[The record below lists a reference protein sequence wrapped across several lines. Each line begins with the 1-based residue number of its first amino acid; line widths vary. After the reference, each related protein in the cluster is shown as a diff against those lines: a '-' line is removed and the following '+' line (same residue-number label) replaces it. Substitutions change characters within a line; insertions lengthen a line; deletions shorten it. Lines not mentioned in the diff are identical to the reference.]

1 MEGYDVYRDIAE
13 RTEGSI
19 YIGVVG
25 PVRTGKSTFIKRF
38 MDLLVLPN
46 MDNEFKR
53 ERTRDELPQS
63 ANGKT
68 IMTTEPKFVPNE
80 PIELTLKE
88 NAKFKVRL
96 VDCVG
101 YLVEGAMGHLEDS
114 SPRMVNTPWF
124 EDRIPFE
131 EAAEI
136 GTRKVIADHST
147 IGLVVTTD
155 GSITDLPRRSYI
167 EAEERVIK
175 ELKEL
180 EKPFIIVL
188 NSAKSKAQETIELR
202 EALESKYNTT
212 VVIVDALNME
222 MDDLDEILGKILF
235 EFPVREIN
243 FHIPR
248 WMDTLE
254 LEHWLK
260 KGIVDNIRTNLSE
273 VNRIRDVDEAIMKF
287 DGAENLQSVNISDM
301 RLGEGVVNI
310 TIDLNEG
317 LFFRVLG
324 EVSGYSLEGDYQLVS
339 LVKELAQSKREYDKV
354 KAALGDVKEFG
365 YGMVAPSVD
374 EIKLEEPVIVKQG
387 SKFGVRLRA
396 SAPALHII
404 KTDIE
409 TEIAP
414 IVGTEKQSEE
424 FIKYFME
431 EFENNPQKIWDSNMF
446 GKSLYDMVKEEL
458 QGKLYKMPD
467 DIQNKLQIT
476 LQKVVNDTKGSLIC
490 III

>member
-1 MEGYDVYRDIAE
+1 
-13 RTEGSI
+13 
-19 YIGVVG
+19 
-25 PVRTGKSTFIKRF
+25 

-80 PIELTLKE
+80 PIELTLKD

-124 EDRIPFE
+124 ENRIPFE

-136 GTRKVIADHST
+136 GTKKVIADHST

-155 GSITDLPRRSYI
+155 GSITDIPRRSYI

-175 ELKEL
+175 ELKDL

-202 EALESKYNTT
+202 EALESKYNTP

-222 MDDLDEILGKILF
+222 MDDLDGILGKILF
-235 EFPVREIN
+235 EFPAREIN
-243 FHIPR
+243 FHMPR

-260 KGIVDNIRTNLSE
+260 KGIVENIRTNLSE
-273 VNRIRDVDEAIMKF
+273 VNRIRDVDDAIMKF
-287 DGAENLQSVNISDM
+287 DGAENLKAVEISDM
-301 RLGEGVVNI
+301 RLGEGVINI
-310 TIDLNEG
+310 TIELDKG

-324 EVSGYSLEGDYQLVS
+324 EVSGYSLQGDYQLVS

-387 SKFGVRLRA
+387 SRFGVRLRA
-396 SAPALHII
+396 SAPSLHII

-431 EFENNPQKIWDSNMF
+431 EFENNPQKIWESNMF

>member
-1 MEGYDVYRDIAE
+1 VEEYDVYRDIAE

-38 MDLLVLPN
+38 MDLIVLPN
-46 MDNEFKR
+46 MDNEFKK

-68 IMTTEPKFVPNE
+68 IMTTEPKFVPND
-80 PIELTLKE
+80 PVELTLRD

-124 EDRIPFE
+124 EERIPFE

-136 GTRKVIADHST
+136 GTRKVITDHST

-180 EKPFIIVL
+180 EKPFIIML
-188 NSAKSKAQETIELR
+188 NSAKPGAQETIELR
-202 EALESKYNTT
+202 EALETKYSTP
-212 VVIVDALNME
+212 VIIVDALKME
-222 MDDLDEILGKILF
+222 ISDLEGILGKILF
-235 EFPVREIN
+235 EFPAREIN
-243 FHIPR
+243 FHLPR

-260 KGIVDNIRTNLSE
+260 KDIVDSIRSNISE
-273 VNRIRDVDEAIMKF
+273 VNRIRDIGDAIGRF
-287 DGAENLQSVNISDM
+287 DGAENLQGIEISDM

-310 TIDLNEG
+310 TMELSEG
-317 LFFRVLG
+317 LFFRILG
-324 EVSGYSLEGDYQLVS
+324 EVSGYTLEGDYQLIS

-354 KAALGDVKEFG
+354 KSALGDVKEYG
-365 YGMVAPSVD
+365 YGMVAPSVE

-396 SAPALHII
+396 SAPSLHII

-431 EFENNPQKIWDSNMF
+431 EFENSPQKIWESNMF

-467 DIQNKLQIT
+467 DIQNKLQLT
-476 LQKVVNDTKGSLIC
+476 LQRVVNDNRGSLIC

>member
-1 MEGYDVYRDIAE
+1 
-13 RTEGSI
+13 
-19 YIGVVG
+19 
-25 PVRTGKSTFIKRF
+25 
-38 MDLLVLPN
+38 
-46 MDNEFKR
+46 
-53 ERTRDELPQS
+53 
-63 ANGKT
+63 
-68 IMTTEPKFVPNE
+68 MTTEPKFVPNE

-101 YLVEGAMGHLEDS
+101 YLVEGALGHLEDS
-114 SPRMVNTPWF
+114 NPRMVNTPWF
-124 EDRIPFE
+124 ENRIPFE

-136 GTRKVIADHST
+136 GTRKVISDHST

-155 GSITDLPRRSYI
+155 GSITDIPRRSYI

-188 NSAKSKAQETIELR
+188 NSARPKAQETIELR
-202 EALESKYNTT
+202 EALETKYNTP
-212 VVIVDALNME
+212 VIIVDALK
-222 MDDLDEILGKILF
+222 MDMNDLDVILEKVLF
-235 EFPVREIN
+235 EFPAREIN
-243 FHIPR
+243 FHMPR

-260 KGIVDNIRTNLSE
+260 KSLVGSIRTNLSE
-273 VNRIRDVDEAIMKF
+273 VNRIRDVDDALKRF
-287 DGAENLQSVNISDM
+287 DGTENVQAVEVSDM
-301 RLGEGVVNI
+301 KLGEGVINI
-310 TIDLNEG
+310 AINLSEG
-317 LFFRVLG
+317 LFFRILG
-324 EVSGYSLEGDYQLVS
+324 EVSGYNLEGDYQLIS
-339 LVKELAQSKREYDKV
+339 LVKELSQSKREYDKV
-354 KAALGDVKEFG
+354 KSALGDVKEFG

-374 EIKLEEPVIVKQG
+374 EIRLEEPVIVKQG

-396 SAPALHII
+396 SAPSLPII

-431 EFENNPQKIWDSNMF
+431 EFENNPQKIWESNMF

-467 DIQNKLQIT
+467 DIQNKLQLT
-476 LQKVVNDTKGSLIC
+476 LQRVVNDTKGSLIC

>member
-80 PIELTLKE
+80 PIELVLRD
-88 NAKFKVRL
+88 NARFKVRL

-101 YLVEGAMGHLEDS
+101 YLVEGALGHLEEN

-124 EDRIPFE
+124 ENRIPFE

-188 NSAKSKAQETIELR
+188 NSAKPKAQETVELR
-202 EALESKYNTT
+202 EALETKYSTP
-212 VVIVDALNME
+212 VIIVDALKME
-222 MDDLDEILGKILF
+222 MEDLDHILEKVLF
-235 EFPVREIN
+235 EFPAREIN
-243 FHIPR
+243 FQLPR

-254 LEHWLK
+254 LSHWLK
-260 KGIVDNIRTNLSE
+260 KGIIDNIRTNLSD
-273 VNRIRDVDEAIMKF
+273 VNRIRDVDDAVKGF
-287 DGAENLQSVNISDM
+287 DGAANIKDVVISDM

-310 TIDLNEG
+310 TIEMEEG
-317 LFFRVLG
+317 LFYRILG
-324 EVSGYSLEGDYQLVS
+324 EVSGYDLEGDYQLVS
-339 LVKELAQSKREYDKV
+339 LIRDLAQSKREYDKV
-354 KAALGDVKEFG
+354 RSAIGDVKEFG

-387 SKFGVRLRA
+387 NKFGIRLRA
-396 SAPALHII
+396 NAPALHLI
-404 KTDIE
+404 KTNVE

-431 EFENNPQKIWDSNMF
+431 EFENNPQKIWESNMF

-467 DIQNKLQIT
+467 DIQNKLQLT
-476 LQKVVNDTKGSLIC
+476 LQKVVNDNKGSLIC

>member
-1 MEGYDVYRDIAE
+1 MEGYNVYRDIAE

-46 MDNEFKR
+46 MDNDFKR

-68 IMTTEPKFVPNE
+68 IMTTEPKFIPNE
-80 PIELTLKE
+80 PIELSLRE

-101 YLVEGAMGHLEDS
+101 YLVEGALGHLEDS

-124 EDRIPFE
+124 ENRIPFE

-136 GTRKVIADHST
+136 GTRKVISDHST

-155 GSITDLPRRSYI
+155 GSITDIPRRSYI

-188 NSAKSKAQETIELR
+188 NSAKSKAQETVELR
-202 EALESKYNTT
+202 EALETKYNTP
-212 VVIVDALNME
+212 VIIVDALKME
-222 MDDLDEILGKILF
+222 MGDLDAILEKVLF
-235 EFPVREIN
+235 EFPAREIN

-248 WMDTLE
+248 WMDTLD

-260 KGIVDNIRTNLSE
+260 KGIVGNIRSNLSE
-273 VNRIRDVDEAIMKF
+273 VNKIRDVDDALRRF
-287 DGAENLQSVNISDM
+287 DGAENIKAIEISDM

-310 TIDLNEG
+310 TINLEDG
-317 LFFRVLG
+317 LFFRILG
-324 EVSGYSLEGDYQLVS
+324 EVSGYNLEGDYQLIA

-354 KAALGDVKEFG
+354 KAALADVKEFG

-374 EIKLEEPVIVKQG
+374 EIKLEEPVIVKHG

-396 SAPALHII
+396 SAPSLHII

-424 FIKYFME
+424 FIRYFME
-431 EFENNPQKIWDSNMF
+431 EFENNPQKIWESNMF

-458 QGKLYKMPD
+458 QSKLYKMPD

>member
-1 MEGYDVYRDIAE
+1 VEEYDVYRDIAE

-38 MDLLVLPN
+38 MDLIVLPN

-68 IMTTEPKFVPNE
+68 IMTTEPKFVPND
-80 PIELTLKE
+80 PVELTLRD

-124 EDRIPFE
+124 EERIPFE

-136 GTRKVIADHST
+136 GTRKVITDHST

-180 EKPFIIVL
+180 EKPFIILL
-188 NSAKSKAQETIELR
+188 NSAKPGAQETIELR
-202 EALESKYNTT
+202 EALETKYSTP
-212 VVIVDALNME
+212 VIIVDALKME
-222 MDDLDEILGKILF
+222 ISDLEGILGKILF
-235 EFPVREIN
+235 EFPAREIN
-243 FHIPR
+243 FHLPR

-260 KGIVDNIRTNLSE
+260 KDIVDSIRSNISE
-273 VNRIRDVDEAIMKF
+273 VNRIRDIGDAIGRF
-287 DGAENLQSVNISDM
+287 DGAENLQGIEISDM

-310 TIDLNEG
+310 TMELSEG
-317 LFFRVLG
+317 LFFRILG
-324 EVSGYSLEGDYQLVS
+324 EVSGYTLEGDYQLIS

-354 KAALGDVKEFG
+354 KSALGDVKEYG
-365 YGMVAPSVD
+365 YGMVAPSVE

-396 SAPALHII
+396 SAPSLHII

-431 EFENNPQKIWDSNMF
+431 EFENSPQKIWESNMF

-467 DIQNKLQIT
+467 DIQNKLQLT
-476 LQKVVNDTKGSLIC
+476 LQRVVNDNRGSLIC

>member
-1 MEGYDVYRDIAE
+1 MEEYDVYRDIAE

-38 MDLLVLPN
+38 MDLIVLPN

-68 IMTTEPKFVPNE
+68 IMTTEPKFVPND
-80 PIELTLKE
+80 PVELTLRD

-124 EDRIPFE
+124 EERIPFE

-136 GTRKVIADHST
+136 GTRKVITDHST

-180 EKPFIIVL
+180 EKPFIILL
-188 NSAKSKAQETIELR
+188 NSAKPGAQETIELR
-202 EALESKYNTT
+202 EALETKYSTP
-212 VVIVDALNME
+212 VIIVDALKME
-222 MDDLDEILGKILF
+222 ISDLEGILGKILF
-235 EFPVREIN
+235 EFPAREIN
-243 FHIPR
+243 FHLPR

-260 KGIVDNIRTNLSE
+260 KDIVDSIRSNISE
-273 VNRIRDVDEAIMKF
+273 VNRIRDIGDAIGRF
-287 DGAENLQSVNISDM
+287 DGAENLQGIEISDM

-310 TIDLNEG
+310 TMELSEG
-317 LFFRVLG
+317 LFFRILG
-324 EVSGYSLEGDYQLVS
+324 EVSGYTLEGDYQLIS

-354 KAALGDVKEFG
+354 KSALGDVKEYG
-365 YGMVAPSVD
+365 YGMVAPSVE

-396 SAPALHII
+396 SAPSLHII

-431 EFENNPQKIWDSNMF
+431 EFENSPQKIWESNMF

-467 DIQNKLQIT
+467 DIQNKLQLT
-476 LQKVVNDTKGSLIC
+476 LQRVVNDNRGSLIC

>member
-1 MEGYDVYRDIAE
+1 MEGYDVYQDISE
-13 RTEGSI
+13 RTEGCI

-80 PIELTLKE
+80 PIELTLRE

-101 YLVEGAMGHLEDS
+101 YLVEGAMGHLEDN

-180 EKPFIIVL
+180 EKPFIVAL
-188 NSAKSKAQETIELR
+188 NSARPKAQETIELR
-202 EALESKYNTT
+202 EALETKYNTP
-212 VVIVDALNME
+212 VMIIDALKME
-222 MDDLDEILGKILF
+222 MDDLEGILGKILF
-235 EFPVREIN
+235 EFPAKEIN

-254 LEHWLK
+254 LDHWLK
-260 KGIVDNIRTNLSE
+260 QGIVDSIRMNLSE
-273 VNRIRDVDEAIMKF
+273 VNRIRDIDDAIRKF
-287 DGAENLQSVNISDM
+287 DG
-301 RLGEGVVNI
+301 
-310 TIDLNEG
+310 
-317 LFFRVLG
+317 
-324 EVSGYSLEGDYQLVS
+324 
-339 LVKELAQSKREYDKV
+339 
-354 KAALGDVKEFG
+354 
-365 YGMVAPSVD
+365 
-374 EIKLEEPVIVKQG
+374 
-387 SKFGVRLRA
+387 
-396 SAPALHII
+396 
-404 KTDIE
+404 
-409 TEIAP
+409 
-414 IVGTEKQSEE
+414 
-424 FIKYFME
+424 
-431 EFENNPQKIWDSNMF
+431 
-446 GKSLYDMVKEEL
+446 
-458 QGKLYKMPD
+458 
-467 DIQNKLQIT
+467 
-476 LQKVVNDTKGSLIC
+476 
-490 III
+490 

>member
-1 MEGYDVYRDIAE
+1 VEGYDVYRDIAE

-68 IMTTEPKFVPNE
+68 IMTTEPKFIPNE
-80 PIELTLKE
+80 PIELSLRE

-101 YLVEGAMGHLEDS
+101 YLVEGALGHLEDNN
-114 SPRMVNTPWF
+114 PRMVNTPWF
-124 EDRIPFE
+124 ENRIPFE

-136 GTRKVIADHST
+136 GTRKVISDHST

-188 NSAKSKAQETIELR
+188 NSLKPKAQETVELR
-202 EALESKYNTT
+202 EALETKYNTP
-212 VVIVDALNME
+212 VIIVDALKME
-222 MDDLDEILGKILF
+222 MDDLDVILEKVLF
-235 EFPVREIN
+235 EFPAREIN
-243 FHIPR
+243 FHMPR
-248 WMDTLE
+248 WMDTLD

-260 KGIVDNIRTNLSE
+260 KGMVGNIRSNLIE
-273 VNRIRDVDEAIMKF
+273 VNKIRDVDDALRKF
-287 DGAENLQSVNISDM
+287 DGAENIKAIEISDM
-301 RLGEGVVNI
+301 RLGEGIVNI
-310 TIDLNEG
+310 TINLEDG
-317 LFFRVLG
+317 LFFRILG
-324 EVSGYSLEGDYQLVS
+324 EVSGYNLEGDYQLIA

-354 KAALGDVKEFG
+354 KAALADVKEFG

-396 SAPALHII
+396 SAPSLHII

-409 TEIAP
+409 TEISP

-424 FIKYFME
+424 FIRYFME
-431 EFENNPQKIWDSNMF
+431 EFENNPQKIWESNMF

-458 QGKLYKMPD
+458 QSKLYKMPD
-467 DIQNKLQIT
+467 DIQNKLQLT

>member
-1 MEGYDVYRDIAE
+1 MEEYDVYRDIAE

-38 MDLLVLPN
+38 MDLIVLPN
-46 MDNEFKR
+46 MDNEFKK

-68 IMTTEPKFVPNE
+68 IMTTEPKFVPND
-80 PIELTLKE
+80 PVELTLRD

-124 EDRIPFE
+124 EERIPFE

-136 GTRKVIADHST
+136 GTRKVITDHST

-180 EKPFIIVL
+180 EKPFIIML
-188 NSAKSKAQETIELR
+188 NSAKPGAQETIELR
-202 EALESKYNTT
+202 EALETKYSTP
-212 VVIVDALNME
+212 VIIVDALKME
-222 MDDLDEILGKILF
+222 ISDLEGILGKILF
-235 EFPVREIN
+235 EFPAREIN
-243 FHIPR
+243 FHLPR

-260 KGIVDNIRTNLSE
+260 KDIVDSIRSNISE
-273 VNRIRDVDEAIMKF
+273 VNRIRDIGDAIGRF
-287 DGAENLQSVNISDM
+287 DGAENLQGIEISDM

-310 TIDLNEG
+310 TMELSEG
-317 LFFRVLG
+317 LFFRILG
-324 EVSGYSLEGDYQLVS
+324 EVSGYTLEGDYQLIS

-354 KAALGDVKEFG
+354 KSALGDVKEYG
-365 YGMVAPSVD
+365 YGMVAPSVE

-396 SAPALHII
+396 SAPSLHII

-431 EFENNPQKIWDSNMF
+431 EFENSPQKIWESNMF

-467 DIQNKLQIT
+467 DIQNKLQLT
-476 LQKVVNDTKGSLIC
+476 LQRVVNDNRGSLIC

>member
-19 YIGVVG
+19 YMGVVG

-46 MDNEFKR
+46 MDNEFKK

-63 ANGKT
+63 ANGRT

-80 PIELTLKE
+80 AVELTLRE

-96 VDCVG
+96 IDCVG
-101 YLVEGAMGHLEDS
+101 YLVDGALGHFEENA
-114 SPRMVNTPWF
+114 PRMVNTPWF
-124 EDRIPFE
+124 EHQIPFE

-147 IGLVVTTD
+147 IGIVVTTD
-155 GSITDLPRRSYI
+155 GSVTEIPRRNYI

-188 NSAKSKAQETIELR
+188 NSSRPDSQETIELR
-202 EALESKYNTT
+202 EALETKYDTP
-212 VVIVDALNME
+212 VVIVDCLK
-222 MDDLDEILGKILF
+222 MDMKDLDAILERILF
-235 EFPVREIN
+235 EFPAKEIN
-243 FHIPR
+243 FQMPR
-248 WMDTLE
+248 WMDSLDMD
-254 LEHWLK
+254 HWLK
-260 KGIVDNIRTNLSE
+260 RSIVESIRTNLAG
-273 VNRIRDVDEAIMKF
+273 VYKLRDIDNSVFGF
-287 DGAENLQSVNISDM
+287 DLNENLSKTEITDM
-301 RLGEGVVNI
+301 NLGEGVINI
-310 TIDLNEG
+310 NMTLREG
-317 LFFRVLG
+317 LFFRILG
-324 EVSGYSLEGDYQLVS
+324 EVSGYEISGDYQLIS
-339 LVKELAQSKREYDKV
+339 LVKELSQSKKEYDKV
-354 KAALGDVKEFG
+354 RDALKDVKEFG
-365 YGMVAPSVD
+365 YGMVAPSVE
-374 EIKLEEPVIVKQG
+374 EIKLEEPEIAKQG
-387 SKFGVRLRA
+387 NKFGVKLRA
-396 SAPALHII
+396 SAPSLHII
-404 KTDIE
+404 RCDIE

-414 IVGTEKQSEE
+414 IIGTEKQSEE
-424 FIKYFME
+424 FIRYFME
-431 EFENNPQKIWDSNMF
+431 EFENNPQKIWESNMF

-467 DIQNKLQIT
+467 DIQGKLQLT
-476 LQKVVNDTKGSLIC
+476 LQKVVNDSKGGIIC

>member
-80 PIELTLKE
+80 PIELVLRD

-101 YLVEGAMGHLEDS
+101 YLVEGALGHLEEN

-124 EDRIPFE
+124 ENRIPFE

-188 NSAKSKAQETIELR
+188 NSAKPKAQETVELR
-202 EALESKYNTT
+202 EALETKYSTP
-212 VVIVDALNME
+212 VIVVDALKME
-222 MDDLDEILGKILF
+222 MEDLDRILEKVLF
-235 EFPVREIN
+235 EFPAREIN
-243 FHIPR
+243 FHMPR

-254 LEHWLK
+254 LSHWLK
-260 KGIVDNIRTNLSE
+260 KGIIDNIRTNLNE
-273 VNRIRDVDEAIMKF
+273 VNRIRDVDDAVKGF
-287 DGAENLQSVNISDM
+287 DGAANIKAVVISDM

-310 TIDLNEG
+310 TIEMEDG
-317 LFFRVLG
+317 LFYRILG
-324 EVSGYSLEGDYQLVS
+324 EVSGYDLEGDYQLVS
-339 LVKELAQSKREYDKV
+339 LIRDLAQSKREYDKV
-354 KAALGDVKEFG
+354 RSAIGDVKEFG

-387 SKFGVRLRA
+387 NKFGIRLRA
-396 SAPALHII
+396 NAPALHLI
-404 KTDIE
+404 KTNVE

-431 EFENNPQKIWDSNMF
+431 EFENNPQKIWESNMF

-467 DIQNKLQIT
+467 DIQNKLQLT
-476 LQKVVNDTKGSLIC
+476 LQKVVNDNKGSLIC

>member
-124 EDRIPFE
+124 ENRIPFE

-136 GTRKVIADHST
+136 GTRKVVSDHST

-180 EKPFIIVL
+180 EKPFIVVL
-188 NSAKSKAQETIELR
+188 NSAKPKSQETIELR
-202 EALESKYNTT
+202 EALETKYNTT

-222 MDDLDEILGKILF
+222 IDDLDGILEKILF
-235 EFPVREIN
+235 EFPAREIN

-260 KGIVDNIRTNLSE
+260 KSIVDNIRTNLSE
-273 VNRIRDVDEAIMKF
+273 VNRIRDIDDAIMKF
-287 DGAENLQSVNISDM
+287 DGAENLKTVKISDM

-310 TIDLNEG
+310 TIDLDEG

-354 KAALGDVKEFG
+354 KSALGDVKEFG
-365 YGMVAPSVD
+365 YGMVAPSVE

-396 SAPALHII
+396 SAPSLHII

-431 EFENNPQKIWDSNMF
+431 EFENNPQKIWESNMF

-467 DIQNKLQIT
+467 DIQNKLQLT
-476 LQKVVNDTKGSLIC
+476 LQKVVNDTRGSFIC

>member
-1 MEGYDVYRDIAE
+1 MEEYDVYRDIAE

-38 MDLLVLPN
+38 MDLIVLPN
-46 MDNEFKR
+46 MDNEFKK

-68 IMTTEPKFVPNE
+68 IMTTEPKFVPND
-80 PIELTLKE
+80 PVELTLRD

-124 EDRIPFE
+124 EERIPFE

-136 GTRKVIADHST
+136 GTRKVITDHST

-180 EKPFIIVL
+180 EKPFIILL
-188 NSAKSKAQETIELR
+188 NSAKPGAQETIELR
-202 EALESKYNTT
+202 EALETKYSTP
-212 VVIVDALNME
+212 VIIVDALKME
-222 MDDLDEILGKILF
+222 ISDLEGILGKILF
-235 EFPVREIN
+235 EFPAREIN
-243 FHIPR
+243 FHLPR

-260 KGIVDNIRTNLSE
+260 KDIVDSIRSNISE
-273 VNRIRDVDEAIMKF
+273 VNRIRDIGDAIGRF
-287 DGAENLQSVNISDM
+287 DGAENLQGIEISDM

-310 TIDLNEG
+310 TMELSEG
-317 LFFRVLG
+317 LFFRILG
-324 EVSGYSLEGDYQLVS
+324 EVSGYTLEGDYQLIS

-354 KAALGDVKEFG
+354 KSALGDVKEYG
-365 YGMVAPSVD
+365 YGMVAPSVE

-396 SAPALHII
+396 SAPSLHII

-431 EFENNPQKIWDSNMF
+431 EFENSPQKIWESNMF

-467 DIQNKLQIT
+467 DIQNKLQLT
-476 LQKVVNDTKGSLIC
+476 LQRVVNDNRGSLIC

>member
-68 IMTTEPKFVPNE
+68 IMTTEPKFIPNE
-80 PIELTLKE
+80 PIELTLRE

-101 YLVEGAMGHLEDS
+101 YLVEGALGHLEDS

-124 EDRIPFE
+124 ENRIPFE

-136 GTRKVIADHST
+136 GTKKVISDHST

-155 GSITDLPRRSYI
+155 GSITELPRRSYI

-180 EKPFIIVL
+180 EKPFIIAL
-188 NSAKSKAQETIELR
+188 NSAKPRAQETIELR
-202 EALESKYNTT
+202 EALETKYNTP
-212 VVIVDALNME
+212 VIIVDALKME
-222 MDDLDEILGKILF
+222 MGDLDAILEKVLF
-235 EFPVREIN
+235 EFPAREIN

-248 WMDTLE
+248 WMDTLD

-260 KGIVDNIRTNLSE
+260 KGIVGNIRTNLSA
-273 VNRIRDVDEAIMKF
+273 VNRIRDVDEALKRF
-287 DGAENLQSVNISDM
+287 DGAENIQAIEISDM
-301 RLGEGVVNI
+301 RLGEGIVNI
-310 TIDLNEG
+310 TISLEDG
-317 LFFRVLG
+317 LFFRILG
-324 EVSGYSLEGDYQLVS
+324 EVSGYNLEGDYQLIS

-354 KAALGDVKEFG
+354 KSALGDVKEFG

-374 EIKLEEPVIVKQG
+374 EIKLEEPEIVKQG

-396 SAPALHII
+396 SAPSLHII

-409 TEIAP
+409 TEISP

-424 FIKYFME
+424 FIRYFME
-431 EFENNPQKIWDSNMF
+431 EFENNPQKIWESNMF

-458 QGKLYKMPD
+458 QSKLYKMPD